1 MNRIIATAMRH
12 WLPLL
17 SLNLLVLGTTY
28 LIVSRQ
34 PKVWTANAEMILP
47 NTTSDLN
54 ASLGTL
60 GNISSGGVVFSQQL
74 NPLKIL
80 SSIMLSN
87 DTLIEAQKFDPE
99 KDEYANLTAYRGLFD
114 VSPQGETTVISMSAS
129 GSNPELARKRLE
141 NLITAFQYRLDKLR
155 AEDASGRA
163 KFVQRELNQARL
175 NLRERQKI
183 LTDFKTSVNLVSSE
197 DQTREMVIS
206 INTLTRNRAQVQ
218 AEFQASLAQV
228 KTLSSRLQLSPEKGI
243 RSLRL
248 KENQSYQYI
257 QKKLPEVEAE
267 LVKVQLLYTN
277 EHPLVKNLLSER
289 NQLRQQ
295 LKNYI
300 TEASADEVGINTSLG
315 SDSAVLIQQLALAES
330 QSKALGE
337 RAKQLQMETD
347 KLQQSL
353 RLLPIAQSRLLELQR
368 QYNIAEGVHNGL
380 VAKVQ
385 EAKLNAFSTYPNVQT
400 LTIPSVD
407 PRPSGSK
414 RKAIALGGILA
425 SAFSSVAIVLF
436 LESQNPLL
444 SWADLRESEIPILS
458 SIPRFKHPAIE
469 LKLKSEA
476 VLEFQRLASA
486 ISMMQL
492 DKGCLMIT
500 SATAGEG
507 KTTVTLGLA
516 KALLT
521 LGFRVLLVDGDFRK
535 AQLSKHFGYSQV
547 EMNSSRPIP
556 INLAPNLDLVPTNPQ
571 GDEIIEFIAR
581 GGFKQ
586 FLNSVQAHNEYNY
599 VLVDSAPLTL
609 TSEAALMT
617 TAIKNV
623 LLVTWLGNSDRH
635 PFSKSI
641 EQLSRHQA
649 SVIGLVINGV
659 QTQVKS
665 YLYGKAKFNV

>member
-1 MNRIIATAMRH
+1 MNKIFATVTRH

-17 SLNLLVLGTTY
+17 SLNAIVLGSTY
-28 LIVSRQ
+28 LIISRQ
-34 PKVWTANAEMILP
+34 PNVWTANAEMILP
-47 NTTSDLN
+47 NTTGDLN

-60 GNISSGGVVFSQQL
+60 GNINSGGVVFSQQL

-80 SSIMLSN
+80 SSIVLSN
-87 DTLIEAQKFDPE
+87 DTLIEARKFDPQ
-99 KDEYANLTAYRGLFD
+99 KNEYANLTTYRELFD
-114 VSPQGETTVISMSAS
+114 VSPQGETTIISVSAN
-129 GSNPELARKRLE
+129 GSNPDLARARLD
-141 NLITAFQYRLDKLR
+141 NLMTAFQYRLNKLR
-155 AEDASGRA
+155 TEDALGRENLIQ
-163 KFVQRELNQARL
+163 KELNQARI
-175 NLRERQKI
+175 NLRQRQTM
-183 LTDFKTSVNLVSSE
+183 LTNFKTSTNLVSNE
-197 DQTREMVIS
+197 DQTREMVVS
-206 INTLTRNRAQVQ
+206 INTLARSRAQIQ
-218 AEFQASLAQV
+218 AEFLASKAQI
-228 KTLSSRLQLSPEKGI
+228 KMLSTRLQLSPEKGI

-248 KENQSYQYI
+248 KENQNYQYI

-267 LVKVQLLYTN
+267 LVKSQISYTN
-277 EHPLVKNLLSER
+277 EHPLVQKLLSER

-300 TEASADEVGINTSLG
+300 AEAASGEININTSLG
-315 SDSAVLIQQLALAES
+315 SDSAALIQQLTLAES

-337 RAKQLQMETD
+337 RATQLQMETD

-353 RLLPIAQSRLLELQR
+353 RSLPEQQSRLLELQR
-368 QYNIAEGVHNGL
+368 QYNIAEGIHNGL

-400 LTIPSVD
+400 LTMPSVD

-414 RKAIALGGILA
+414 RKVIALGGILA
-425 SAFSSVAIVLF
+425 CAFGSVAIVLL
-436 LESQNPLL
+436 LEGRNPLL
-444 SWADLRESEIPILS
+444 SLADLQELEIPILS
-458 SIPRFKHPAIE
+458 SIPRLKNSAIK
-469 LKLKSEA
+469 LKLQGEA
-476 VLEFQRLASA
+476 ALDFQRLASA
-486 ISMMQL
+486 VSMMEL

-521 LGFRVLLVDGDFRK
+521 LGFRVLIIDGDFRQ
-535 AQLSKHFGYSQV
+535 AQLSKHLGYSKV
-547 EMNSSRPIP
+547 EINRLHPIP
-556 INLAPNLDLVPTNPQ
+556 INLGYNLDLVPTTPQ

-586 FLNSVQAHNEYNY
+586 FLNSVQANREYDY

-617 TAIKNV
+617 AAVKNI

-641 EQLSRHQA
+641 EQISRHQA
-649 SVIGLVINGV
+649 SVVGLVINGV
-659 QTQVKS
+659 QTPAKNQ
-665 YLYGKAKFNV
+665 LYGKAKFNL